1 MLYTSLGFWA
11 FLTQRSAPKKLL
23 NCFDNNFHDCGIFV
37 IFKNVSLIKFLKKKK
52 KVDVIVVHIGLKWL
66 VPSTAF

>member
-23 NCFDNNFHDCGIFV
+23 NCFDNNFHDCGIFI
-37 IFKNVSLIKFLKKKK
+37 IFKNVSYASSLNFSQKKE
-52 KVDVIVVHIGLKWL
+52 IY
-66 VPSTAF
+66 